1 MTRMARRGASIA
13 VVIKGRGR
21 PYGSHVTGI
30 ISRITSPI
38 QSPKISDLTKY
49 QTLHRIT
56 EPAVTRANRVF
67 PSYEKLLGRCRAA
80 WNKLIDQ
87 FWRII
92 SVGLRD
98 GAHGF

>member
-13 VVIKGRGR
+13 VVVKGRGR
-21 PYGSHVTGI
+21 PYASHVTGI

-38 QSPKISDLTKY
+38 LSPKVSDLTQDNGASYDPREPRLSK
-49 QTLHRIT
+49 LH
-56 EPAVTRANRVF
+56 
-67 PSYEKLLGRCRAA
+67 
-80 WNKLIDQ
+80 Q
-87 FWRII
+87 FWRIT

>member
-1 MTRMARRGASIA
+1 MARRGASTA
-13 VVIKGRGR
+13 VVVKGRGR
-21 PYGSHVTGI
+21 PYASHVTGI

-38 QSPKISDLTKY
+38 PSPEVSD
-49 QTLHRIT
+49 LHRIT
-56 EPAVTRANRVF
+56 EPAMTRANRVF
-67 PSYEKLLGRCRAA
+67 PSYEKLLGRCPAA
-80 WNKLIDQ
+80 WNKLIEQ

>member
-1 MTRMARRGASIA
+1 M
-13 VVIKGRGR
+13 
-21 PYGSHVTGI
+21 
-30 ISRITSPI
+30 
-38 QSPKISDLTKY
+38 
-49 QTLHRIT
+49 
-56 EPAVTRANRVF
+56 TRANRVF